1 MEDHK
6 MLTEIIELN
15 KKHFREF
22 YPGCIKILF
31 GQIKRVLSEI

>member
-22 YPGCIKILF
+22 SQVCIKILF
-31 GQIKRVLSEI
+31 TQIKRVLSEI